1 MMASA
6 QLQRVLLRML
16 YDEHFAKWILEKKE
30 HLQSLNLDLP
40 INAWEMLSEVPLA
53 YYQAD
58 PYRSHRSLQALI
70 RHFPFSFAIDMW
82 LEKDPKHAL
91 DFFRSQFFHEGIQQR
106 LGLVSQY
113 FAFLKDRFQNHEN
126 LHQHEN
132 PHNHQLKIM
141 LDLLEFEWALYQQKQ
156 KKYQE
161 ISSSHLD
168 RHTPDEAKHLVLKL
182 NPNLSLIEMPNRLYH
197 QWVQFNQLLS
207 SVESTA
213 HFQLL
218 FQNQIVITTL
228 NLKENDLEDMI
239 YLCIDKDLSIEE
251 MPSALFHL
259 LKSCQKQQYYTAIF
273 KTLMDQE
280 MTTTEAFE
288 FISDWLESHLLYLES
303 DYY

>member
-6 QLQRVLLRML
+6 ELQRVLVRML

-70 RHFPFSFAIDMW
+70 RHFPFSFAMHMW
-82 LEKDPKHAL
+82 LEKDPQHAL

-106 LGLVSQY
+106 LTLVSQY
-113 FAFLKDRFQNHEN
+113 FTFLKDRFQNHQN
-126 LHQHEN
+126 HQK
-132 PHNHQLKIM
+132 PQNHQLKIM
-141 LDLLEFEWALYQQKQ
+141 LDLLHFEWALYQQKQ

-161 ISSSHLD
+161 IFSSNLD
-168 RHTPDEAKHLVLKL
+168 EHQPDDAKHLVLKL

-197 QWVQFNQLLS
+197 QWIQFNQLLS
-207 SVESTA
+207 SIESTA

-228 NLKENDLEDMI
+228 NLKENDLEDII

-259 LKSCQKQQYYTAIF
+259 LKSCQKQQYYTSIF

-288 FISDWLESHLLYLES
+288 LISDWINSHLLYLES